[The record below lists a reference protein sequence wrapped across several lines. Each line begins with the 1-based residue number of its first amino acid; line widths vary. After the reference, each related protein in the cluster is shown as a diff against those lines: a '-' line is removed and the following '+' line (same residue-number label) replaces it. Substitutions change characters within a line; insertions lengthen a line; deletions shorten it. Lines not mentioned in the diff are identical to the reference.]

1 MNGRSPLERRLIAL
15 GLLAVAVAILLFGLI
30 LPLARGFSSRAE
42 AREQA
47 AEDLIR
53 GRRLIAQRDLWVA
66 RLQRQRADAGQY
78 AVIAPSASAAAQQAT
93 DRISAAVQAP
103 GGALV
108 ALREQPPGPG
118 EAKLRVEARLTLT
131 QLVASLKLLEGLKP
145 FVVIENLA
153 VAADPTAAAGQVQPM
168 DVRIDLA
175 VPYQVTSG

>member
-1 MNGRSPLERRLIAL
+1 MNGRSQLERRLIAL
-15 GLLAVAVAILLFGLI
+15 SLLAGVVALLLFGLI
-30 LPLARGFSSRAE
+30 LPLAHGFTARAE

-53 GRRLIAQRDLWVA
+53 GRRLVAQRDIWVA

-78 AVIAPSASAAAQQAT
+78 AIVAANASAAAQQT
-93 DRISAAVQAP
+93 TERISAAVQAP
-103 GGALV
+103 GGALL

-118 EAKLRVEARLTLT
+118 EARLRVEARLTLT
-131 QLVASLKLLEGLKP
+131 QLVASLKLIEGLKP

-153 VAADPTAAAGQVQPM
+153 VAADPTAAAGQVPPM